1 MNMWMDRI
9 LTTVL
14 IGEQH
19 LHAKI
24 QSMELKISHRNY
36 CQLTNVDGI
45 NLYGTTYNCGKNS
58 LLIWTPSR
66 LGDIIFMNG

>member
-1 MNMWMDRI
+1 MDRT

-24 QSMELKISHRNY
+24 QSIELKISHRTYTY
-36 CQLTNVDGI
+36 CQLINVDGI
-45 NLYGTTYNCGKNS
+45 NLYDTTYHCSKNS
-58 LLIWTPSR
+58 LFTWTPGR